1 MNDDLKAV
9 NYFKEFETKHKE
21 LKDEFRRVYNDI
33 LFLISRLEKLNSE
46 LRRLPEKVEQDNSE
60 IFQSFNEVIEKRNE
74 KITPIVHDLEDAV
87 ELRQLNVIIQKQGWT
102 IQDFIKELDIAPRTF
117 YKKVETHT
125 FTMKELNIVR
135 RVLSLT
141 DQEFLTLFFN

>member
-21 LKDEFRRVYNDI
+21 LKDEFRRVSNDI

-74 KITPIVHDLEDAV
+74 KIT
-87 ELRQLNVIIQKQGWT
+87 
-102 IQDFIKELDIAPRTF
+102 LDIRNSVSEFACLYYFAVIAQNIQFQPLTGILVHKR
-117 YKKVETHT
+117 KV
-125 FTMKELNIVR
+125 
-135 RVLSLT
+135 
-141 DQEFLTLFFN
+141 

>member
-21 LKDEFRRVYNDI
+21 LKDEFRRVSNDI

-74 KITPIVHDLEDAV
+74 ARTCFTSPRLVFDLLSTFYRLFPNSHTYLFAITP
-87 ELRQLNVIIQKQGWT
+87 
-102 IQDFIKELDIAPRTF
+102 
-117 YKKVETHT
+117 THT
-125 FTMKELNIVR
+125 SSKMW
-135 RVLSLT
+135 
-141 DQEFLTLFFN
+141 